1 MLTPT
6 KLAKL
11 AHVSVSTASKAF
23 SMSSEVNEQTREEI
37 FRIAREHGC
46 FKKFYNA
53 KYPRLVVALVC
64 PEFRGRYYSRMVA
77 RLQELFADAGCEV
90 CVASTRF
97 SGENKKELLNYYH
110 DYSNVD
116 GILTIDG
123 GNVIDKKY
131 EIPIVALSCDQKRG
145 ADASVTFGLEQ
156 AIEQIADHFCS
167 AGVRKI
173 GYLGEKYTGNK
184 EDILRTALER
194 RGIGQMQVF
203 SVESRFEKG
212 GYEGMEQILAL
223 PAQERPRAV
232 VCGYDHLAVGAIKC
246 AYDHGLSVPG
256 DIAIVGMDD
265 VPEAEYL
272 IPTLA
277 SVDIHMEEVCR
288 AAVETMMELLNGRPV
303 EQEQTIPASFV
314 LRDSAKV

>member
-1 MLTPT
+1 MLTLT

-11 AHVSVSTASKAF
+11 ANVSVSTASKAF

-37 FRIAREHGC
+37 FRIAKEHGC

-53 KYPRLVVALVC
+53 KYPRFVVALVC
-64 PEFRGRYYSRMVA
+64 PELRGRYYSRMVA
-77 RLQELFADAGCEV
+77 RLQELFAEADCEV

-97 SGENKKELLNYYH
+97 SWENKKELLNYYH

-123 GNVIDKKY
+123 GNDIYRKY
-131 EIPIVALSCDQKRG
+131 EIPIVSLASHWNQE
-145 ADASVTFGLEQ
+145 ADASIFYGFEQ
-156 AIEQIADHFCS
+156 AFEQIAEYFYS
-167 AGVRKI
+167 AGVREI
-173 GYLGEKYTGNK
+173 GYLGEAYTKGK
-184 EDILRTALER
+184 EKLLRIVLER
-194 RGIGQMQVF
+194 QGISEMKVF
-203 SVESRFEKG
+203 SVGNRFEKG

-223 PAQERPRAV
+223 PPQERPRAV

-246 AYDHGLSVPG
+246 AYDHGLSVPE
-256 DIAIVGMDD
+256 DIAIVGMDNI
-265 VPEAEYL
+265 PEAEYL

-277 SVDIHMEEVCR
+277 SVDNQMELVCQ
-288 AAVETMMELLNGRPV
+288 AAVDAMIDLLNGKPV
-303 EQEQTIPASFV
+303 KQEQSIPSRFV